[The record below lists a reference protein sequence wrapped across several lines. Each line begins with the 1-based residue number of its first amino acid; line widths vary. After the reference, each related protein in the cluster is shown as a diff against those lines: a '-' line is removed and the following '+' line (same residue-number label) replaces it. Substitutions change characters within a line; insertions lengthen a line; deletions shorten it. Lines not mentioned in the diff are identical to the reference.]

1 MEVAMP
7 DTLKPQNEHISQ
19 RLQSNLIAWFIS
31 VREDGR
37 PHSVPVWF
45 LWDGSYI
52 IVFSQPENQKIKNI
66 RHNPNVALSL
76 DNTGDDGGDVVTI
89 EGTAEILT
97 QQQVALPAIISAYEA
112 KYREEIKDIGMSLDS
127 FAASYSQAI
136 RIVPTKF
143 RG

>member
-1 MEVAMP
+1 MP
-7 DTLKPQNEHISQ
+7 DTNTLKPQNEHIAQ

-37 PHSVPVWF
+37 PHSIPVWF
-45 LWDGSYI
+45 IWDGSYI

-66 RHNPNVALSL
+66 RHNSNVILSL
-76 DNTGDDGGDVVTI
+76 DNTGEGGGDVVTI
-89 EGTAEILT
+89 EGTAEILS
-97 QQQVALPAIISAYEA
+97 QQQLDLPAITSAYEA
-112 KYREEIKDIGMSLDS
+112 KYREEIKDIGMTLDA

-136 RIVPTKF
+136 RITPTKF